1 MAAAATRPLL
11 LSGALKGVATGGR
24 VTSHRDHLV
33 PQILTFQGQKAFGVS
48 RGRGIPSVR
57 QGRQPAIGHISCGFD
72 APRTDEA
79 EGKNRK
85 EVEEEDYAAVLLK
98 MGAVEDPLKWLTVGL
113 GLAALSWPEP
123 AFAAT
128 SPGDL
133 DTQVLQDLIAS
144 IKWGVAFSII
154 GPILTVGVQFST
166 GTNTVGLLQERGERK
181 FQERILEVL
190 NQMSRRDE
198 GQVELATVMA
208 RALSQDVIKDRLKS
222 FALELMKDE
231 GVSAV
236 SQKNMDEWLKP
247 RIDSIDKEFA
257 DIKAELSEVK
267 SELGSL
273 ASQVTIA
280 VDLLKSMSGRHD
292 DDMKVQ

>member
-1 MAAAATRPLL
+1 MQ
-11 LSGALKGVATGGR
+11 V
-24 VTSHRDHLV
+24 D
-33 PQILTFQGQKAFGVS
+33 
-48 RGRGIPSVR
+48 
-57 QGRQPAIGHISCGFD
+57 
-72 APRTDEA
+72 
-79 EGKNRK
+79 
-85 EVEEEDYAAVLLK
+85 
-98 MGAVEDPLKWLTVGL
+98 
-113 GLAALSWPEP
+113 
-123 AFAAT
+123 AT

-154 GPILTVGVQFST
+154 GPILTVGVQFLT

-181 FQERILEVL
+181 CQERILEVL

-208 RALSQDVIKDRLKS
+208 RALSQDVIKDRLRS

-257 DIKAELSEVK
+257 DIKKELSEVK
-267 SELGSL
+267 SELGGL

-292 DDMKVQ
+292 DDMKVR